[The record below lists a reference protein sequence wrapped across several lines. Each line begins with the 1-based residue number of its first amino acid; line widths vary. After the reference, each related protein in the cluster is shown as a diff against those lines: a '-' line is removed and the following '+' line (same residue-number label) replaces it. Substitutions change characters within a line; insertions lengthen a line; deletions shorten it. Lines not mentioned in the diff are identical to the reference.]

1 VKRFNRPGVRKSLRY
16 ISVCLMLVA
25 AVLAVA
31 IVVSLTVDLGPVARR
46 ALETQGSK
54 YLERPMQIGRLSVH
68 VLTGKYV
75 IEDMIID
82 GLHSGDRPFFTA
94 RRISIAM
101 DWATAMQRR
110 PEFLITSVDMTDWQM
125 LVEKWENGHN
135 MPRFTPD
142 DQPQGPKRFTTTVQ
156 YLRAS
161 RGQFTYEDHQ
171 TPWSIVCPNLDFTLG
186 NVPNY
191 HGEAAFA
198 GGTVQIQNYKPMWAN
213 MRASYRLDGP
223 HVDVDRIEIDTDG
236 AKTVAR
242 GSVELGKRWP
252 EQSYDFE
259 SRVQF
264 PRMGDIFFSDQDW
277 NLTGDGDV
285 NGKFHLFKGGHDL
298 GGTFK
303 SDVLGW
309 KDYRF
314 PFLYGSLH
322 WTPTSFDV
330 SNAGAKFFGGDAQF
344 TYSIK
349 PLGRKNVR
357 STSRFEASYENA
369 DLAAF
374 TDFQNWRGLLF
385 AGSMSGHNI
394 LEWPTGRFVERRDEG
409 SATVIP
415 PPGVPPMTAHAIG
428 SGEGPA
434 LSGVEGSNYEWGPFA
449 PVPLPAHVPVAAEFA
464 YRFTADDLELD
475 PSYFATDRTHVA
487 FQGSTAWGEESRFT
501 FHVTSGD
508 WQESDQVLAGLI
520 KDFGSSSDAVVAI
533 GGRGEFDGVMT
544 GPFRRAR
551 VEGTFSGED
560 LRAWDTTWGAA
571 SGHILYED
579 DYITVTNG
587 VVRLG
592 DSEIRTD
599 GLFSLVT
606 PRPDGRD
613 EIDAQFRVT
622 RRDLESLRHAFQI
635 DEYPLSG
642 RMSGEFRLKGEQR
655 RPMGVGSMRID
666 EGVAYGEP
674 LQNATASLR
683 FDGTGV
689 RLDGIEIAKG
699 AGAITGAAFIGWDS
713 TYSFNAAGRRI
724 PAGQLAFLTYPGVPL
739 SGTVELSA
747 SGSGTFDV
755 PRNDFKFRIGDLAVD
770 KEAVGQVTGDLAL
783 RGTDLSGQI
792 DAASP
797 RLSVTG
803 TGRISLS
810 PDADSEVSLR
820 FHDSSIDQYVRLF
833 VPDIPAS
840 TTAVASGSMHLVG
853 TLTDFNDL
861 VVDGT
866 VDALDMR
873 LFDFAV
879 KNAAPIRLALD
890 HGQVK
895 VQDLQLVGEET
906 RLRVTGSIGLRE
918 DRVGLNV
925 SGDANLGI
933 LQGFF
938 RDVRGSGRAE
948 LNAVVDGPLGKPV
961 FSGSA
966 KIAEGRIRHFSLP
979 NALDAINGAVT
990 FDARGIRLDGVTA
1003 TMGGGQVQFG
1013 GRVGFDGYQPGDLN
1027 VTVSGQGMQLRLF
1040 EGVRSTFDADLALVG
1055 TVQSPTLNGTVMV
1068 KSALWTRRIDAPGSI
1083 FDFARRASEGG
1094 SVIVGEAPTTF
1105 PLRYDVRIEVPST
1118 LRVDTNLLRL
1128 VASADLTLQGS
1139 YDRPVIAGHADI
1151 ERGDVNFEG
1160 RRYRITRGA
1169 IDFNNPTRTE
1179 PFFDIEAETNV
1190 RVPGSSGSASQ
1201 NYHINVGFA
1210 GTTDRLQP
1218 TVSSDPALP
1227 TADVLALLFSDV
1239 RRKNQQ
1245 DVELRTLQNPNQAET
1260 DILAA
1265 RATQA
1270 LTAPISAGVGK
1281 VVEETFGVDT
1291 FQLTPS
1297 LIDPSGQQTSGLSPT
1312 ARLTIGKR
1320 VSDRVY
1326 LTFSRSLGTTIN
1338 DQIVLLEYE
1347 ENDRLSWILSRNED
1361 QQTYALE
1368 FRVRHTF

>member
-1 VKRFNRPGVRKSLRY
+1 
-16 ISVCLMLVA
+16 MLVA
-25 AVLAVA
+25 AILAVA
-31 IVVSLTVDLGPVARR
+31 IVASLTVDLGPAARR
-46 ALETQGSK
+46 AAETQGSK
-54 YLERPMQIGRLSVH
+54 YIERPMRIGRLSIH
-68 VLTGKYV
+68 VLAGKYV
-75 IEDMIID
+75 IEDLIID
-82 GLHSGDRPFFTA
+82 GLHPGDRPFFTA
-94 RRISIAM
+94 KRVLIAM

-110 PEFLITSVDMTDWQM
+110 PEFLVTSVELTDWQM

-135 MPRFTPD
+135 LPRFTRD

-156 YLRAS
+156 YLHAS
-161 RGQFTYEDHQ
+161 RGRFTYEDHE

-186 NVPNY
+186 NLPGY
-191 HGEAAFA
+191 HGEATFTR
-198 GGTVQIQNYKPMWAN
+198 GTVQIQDYKPMWAN

-285 NGKFHLFKGGHDL
+285 SGKFHLFKGGHDL
-298 GGTFK
+298 AGTFK

-309 KDYRF
+309 RDYRF
-314 PFLYGSLH
+314 PALAGSLH
-322 WTPTSFDV
+322 WTPTAFEVRDAS
-330 SNAGAKFFGGDAQF
+330 ARFFGGAAQF

-357 STSRFEASYENA
+357 STSRFEASYEDA
-369 DLAAF
+369 DLTAF
-374 TDFQNWRGLLF
+374 TDFQNWRGLRF

-409 SATVIP
+409 SATVAP
-415 PPGVPPMTAHAIG
+415 PPGVQPMTA
-428 SGEGPA
+428 SA
-434 LSGVEGSNYEWGPFA
+434 LDERAPDSSKYEWGPFA
-449 PVPLPAHVPVAAEFA
+449 PIPLPAHVPVGARFA
-464 YRFTADDLELD
+464 YRFTADAIELD
-475 PSYFATDRTHVA
+475 PGYFATARTHVA
-487 FQGSTAWGEESRFT
+487 FQGRTAWGDESRFA
-501 FHVTSGD
+501 FHVTSRD
-508 WQESDQVLAGLI
+508 WQESDMVLAGLI

-571 SGHILYED
+571 SGRVLYED
-579 DYITVTNG
+579 DYIRVRNG
-587 VVRLG
+587 IVRLG

-599 GLFSLVT
+599 GLFSLVA

-622 RRDLESLRHAFQI
+622 RRDLDSLRHAFQI

-642 RMSGEFRLKGEQR
+642 HMSGEFRLKGER
-655 RPMGVGSMRID
+655 GRPMGVGTMRID
-666 EGVAYGEP
+666 DGVAYGEP
-674 LQNATASLR
+674 IQNATASLR

-689 RLDGIEIAKG
+689 RIDGIEIAKG
-699 AGAITGAAFIGWDS
+699 TGAITGAAFMGWDS
-713 TYSFNAAGRRI
+713 TYSFNADGRRI
-724 PAGQLAFLTYPGVPL
+724 PAGQIAFLAYPGAPV

-747 SGSGTFDV
+747 SGNGTFDV
-755 PRNDFKFRIGDLAVD
+755 PRNDFKFRINDLAVD

-783 RGTDLSGQI
+783 RGTDLSGQV

-803 TGRISLS
+803 TGRISLR

-820 FHDSSIDQYVRLF
+820 FHDSSIDSYVRLF

-840 TTAVASGSMHLVG
+840 TTAVASGSMHLAG
-853 TLTDFNDL
+853 ALTDFDHL
-861 VVDGT
+861 AVDGM
-866 VDALDMR
+866 VDALDLR

-879 KNAAPIRLALD
+879 KNAAPIRIALA
-890 HGQVK
+890 HGQVN
-895 VQDLQLVGEET
+895 VQDLQLVGEDT

-918 DRVGLNV
+918 DRVGLKV

-948 LNAVVDGPLGKPV
+948 LTAAVDGPLRKPV

-966 KIAEGRIRHFSLP
+966 TITEGRIRHFSLP
-979 NALDAINGAVT
+979 NALDSINGTVS
-990 FDARGIRLDGVTA
+990 FDGRGVRLDDVTA

-1013 GRVGFDGYQPGDLN
+1013 GRIGFDGYQPGDLN
-1027 VTVSGQGMQLRLF
+1027 VTVSGQDMQLRLF

-1055 TVQSPTLNGTVMV
+1055 SYHSPTLNGTVIV

-1083 FDFARRASEGG
+1083 FDFARRASAGT
-1094 SVIVGEAPTTF
+1094 SVLVGEAPTTF

-1139 YDRPVIAGHADI
+1139 YDRPVVAGHADI

-1190 RVPGSSGSASQ
+1190 RVPGPPVQ
-1201 NYHINVGFA
+1201 TYHINVGFA
-1210 GTTDRLQP
+1210 GTTERLQP

-1227 TADVLALLFSDV
+1227 TADVLALLFSEV
-1239 RRKNQQ
+1239 RRNNQQ
-1245 DVELRTLQNPNQAET
+1245 DVELRALQNPNQAGT

-1270 LTAPISAGVGK
+1270 LTAPISAEVGK
-1281 VVEETFGVDT
+1281 VVEEAFGVDT

-1297 LIDPSGQQTSGLSPT
+1297 LVDPSGQQTSGLNPT

-1326 LTFSRSLGTTIN
+1326 LTFSRSLGTAIN

>member
-1 VKRFNRPGVRKSLRY
+1 
-16 ISVCLMLVA
+16 MLVA
-25 AVLAVA
+25 AMLAVV
-31 IVVSLTVDLGPVARR
+31 IVASLTVDLGPAARR
-46 ALETQGSK
+46 AAETQGSK
-54 YLERPMQIGRLSVH
+54 YLERPMRIGRLSIH

-82 GLHSGDRPFFTA
+82 GLHPGDRPFFTA
-94 RRISIAM
+94 ERISLAM
-101 DWATAMQRR
+101 DWAAAMRR
-110 PEFLITSVDMTDWQM
+110 HPEFLFTSVELTGWQM

-135 MPRFTPD
+135 MPRFTRD
-142 DQPQGPKRFTTTVQ
+142 DQPQGPRRFTTTVQ
-156 YLRAS
+156 YVRAS
-161 RGQFTYEDHQ
+161 HGQFTYEDHQ
-171 TPWSIVCPNLDFTLG
+171 MPWSIVCPNLDFTLG
-186 NVPNY
+186 NLPNY
-191 HGEAAFA
+191 HGQAVFK

-213 MRASYRLDGP
+213 FRARFVLDGP
-223 HVDVDRIEIDTDG
+223 HVELDRIEIDTDG

-242 GSVELGKRWP
+242 GSVELGKGWP
-252 EQSYDFE
+252 EQSYNFE

-264 PRMGDIFFSDQDW
+264 PRMGDIFFSDQNW
-277 NLTGDGDV
+277 NLTGVGDFT
-285 NGKFHLFKGGHDL
+285 GKFHLFKGGHDL
-298 GGTFK
+298 GGTFR

-314 PFLYGSLH
+314 PELAGSLH
-322 WTPTSFDV
+322 WTPTAFDV
-330 SNAGAKFFGGDAQF
+330 WDAGAKFFDGDAQF

-357 STSRFEASYENA
+357 STSRFEATYENA

-374 TDFQNWRGLLF
+374 TDFQNWRGLRF
-385 AGSMSGHNI
+385 AGAMSGHNI

-409 SATVIP
+409 SAIVVP
-415 PPGVPPMTAHAIG
+415 PAGVQPMTARAIG
-428 SGEGPA
+428 SGEGSKYA
-434 LSGVEGSNYEWGPFA
+434 WGPFA
-449 PVPLPAHVPVAAEFA
+449 PVPLPTHVPVSAEFA

-487 FQGSTAWGEESRFT
+487 FQGATAWGEQSRFT
-501 FHVTSGD
+501 FHVTSRD

-551 VEGTFSGED
+551 VEGTFVGED
-560 LRAWDTTWGAA
+560 LRAWDTRWGAA
-571 SGHILYED
+571 SAHITYED
-579 DYITVTNG
+579 DYITVANG
-587 VVRLG
+587 IVRLG
-592 DSEIRTD
+592 DSEIRTG
-599 GLFSLVT
+599 GLFSIVT

-613 EIDAQFRVT
+613 EIDAEFRVT
-622 RRDLESLRHAFQI
+622 RRDLESLRHAFQV

-642 RMSGEFRLKGEQR
+642 RMSGEFRLKGERR
-655 RPMGVGSMRID
+655 RPMGVGTMRID

-674 LQNATASLR
+674 VQNATASLR

-689 RLDGIEIAKG
+689 RLDAIEIAKG
-699 AGAITGAAFIGWDS
+699 TGSVTGAAYIGWDS
-713 TYSFNAAGRRI
+713 TYSFNADGRRI

-747 SGSGTFDV
+747 SGNGTFDV
-755 PRNDFKFRIGDLAVD
+755 PRNDFKFRINDLAID
-770 KEAVGQVTGDLAL
+770 KEVVGQVTGDLAL
-783 RGTDLSGQI
+783 RGTDLSGRI
-792 DAASP
+792 DAASS

-803 TGRISLS
+803 AGRISLS
-810 PDADSEVSLR
+810 PDADSEISLR
-820 FHDSSIDQYVRLF
+820 FLDSSIDQYVRLF
-833 VPDIPAS
+833 VPSIPAS

-853 TLTDFNDL
+853 TLTDFDRL
-861 VVDGT
+861 AVDGT

-879 KNAAPIRLALD
+879 KNAAPIRVALD

-895 VQDLQLVGEET
+895 VQDLQLVGEDT
-906 RLRVTGSIGLRE
+906 SLRVTGSIGVRD
-918 DRVGLNV
+918 DRVGLKV

-938 RDVRGSGRAE
+938 RDVRGSGRAQ
-948 LNAVVDGPLGKPV
+948 LMAAVDGPLGKPV

-966 KIAEGRIRHFSLP
+966 MIAEGRIRHFSLP
-979 NALDAINGAVT
+979 NALDSINGTVS
-990 FDARGIRLDGVTA
+990 FDARGIRLDDVTA

-1013 GRVGFDGYQPGDLN
+1013 GRIGFDGYQPGDLN
-1027 VTVSGQGMQLRLF
+1027 VTVSGQDMQLRLF

-1055 TVQSPTLNGTVMV
+1055 TFRSPTLGGTVMV

-1083 FDFARRASEGG
+1083 FDFARRASAGG
-1094 SVIVGEAPTTF
+1094 SLIVGEAPPTF

-1139 YDRPVIAGHADI
+1139 YDRPVIEGHADI

-1190 RVPGSSGSASQ
+1190 RVPGPPVQ
-1201 NYHINVGFA
+1201 TYHINVGFA
-1210 GTTDRLQP
+1210 GTPERLQP

-1239 RRKNQQ
+1239 RRNNQQ
-1245 DVELRTLQNPNQAET
+1245 DVELRALQNPNQAET

-1270 LTAPISAGVGK
+1270 LTAPISAEVGK

-1297 LIDPSGQQTSGLSPT
+1297 FVDPSGQQTTGLNPT

-1326 LTFSRSLGTTIN
+1326 LTFSRSLGTSIN

-1347 ENDRLSWILSRNED
+1347 ESDRLSWILSRNED

>member
-1 VKRFNRPGVRKSLRY
+1 
-16 ISVCLMLVA
+16 MLVA
-25 AVLAVA
+25 AMIAVA
-31 IVVSLTVDLGPVARR
+31 IVASLTVDLGPLARR
-46 ALETQGSK
+46 TAETEGSK
-54 YLERPMQIGRLSVH
+54 YIERPMRIGRLSIH

-75 IEDMIID
+75 IEDVIID
-82 GLHSGDRPFFTA
+82 GLRAGDRPFFTA
-94 RRISIAM
+94 KRISIAM
-101 DWATAMQRR
+101 DWAPAMRLR
-110 PEFLITSVDMTDWQM
+110 PEFLITSVELTDWQM

-135 MPRFTPD
+135 MPRFIRD
-142 DQPQGPKRFTTTVQ
+142 DQPQGPRRFTTTVQ
-156 YLRAS
+156 YVRAS

-191 HGEAAFA
+191 HGQAVFN

-213 MRASYRLDGP
+213 FRARFVLSGP
-223 HVDVDRIEIDTDG
+223 HVDLDRIEIDTDG

-277 NLTGDGDV
+277 DLTGDGDV
-285 NGKFHLFKGGHDL
+285 TGKFHLFKGGHDL

-303 SDVLGW
+303 SDLLGW
-309 KDYRF
+309 NDYRF
-314 PFLYGSLH
+314 PALAGSLH
-322 WTPTSFDV
+322 WTPAAFDV
-330 SNAGAKFFGGDAQF
+330 WDANAKFFGGDAQF
-344 TYSIK
+344 TYSMK

-374 TDFQNWRGLLF
+374 TDFQNWRGLRF
-385 AGSMSGHNI
+385 AGSMSGHNL
-394 LEWPTGRFVERRDEG
+394 LEWPTGRFVDRRAEG
-409 SATVIP
+409 SATVVP
-415 PPGVPPMTAHAIG
+415 PPGVQPLTARAV
-428 SGEGPA
+428 SGGAEPLA
-434 LSGVEGSNYEWGPFA
+434 WGPFA

-464 YRFTADDLELD
+464 YRFTADNLELD

-487 FQGSTAWGEESRFT
+487 FQGATAWGEQSRFA
-501 FHVTSGD
+501 FHVTSRD
-508 WQESDQVLAGLI
+508 WQESDQLLAGLI

-551 VEGTFSGED
+551 IEGTFTGED
-560 LRAWDTTWGAA
+560 LRAWDTKWGEA
-571 SGHILYED
+571 SGRILYED
-579 DYITVTNG
+579 DYITVSDG
-587 VVRLG
+587 IVRLG
-592 DSEIRTD
+592 ASEIRTD

-622 RRDLESLRHAFQI
+622 RRDLESFRHAFQI

-642 RMSGEFRLKGEQR
+642 RMSGEFRLKGERR

-674 LQNATASLR
+674 FQNATASLR

-689 RLDGIEIAKG
+689 RLDGIEIAKST
-699 AGAITGAAFIGWDS
+699 GAITGAAFIGWDS
-713 TYSFNAAGRRI
+713 TYSFNADGRRI
-724 PAGQLAFLTYPGVPL
+724 PVGQIAFLTYPGVPL

-747 SGSGTFDV
+747 SGNGTFDV
-755 PRNDFKFRIGDLAVD
+755 PRNDFEFRIRDLAVD

-797 RLSVTG
+797 RLSVAG
-803 TGRISLS
+803 TGRISLT
-810 PDADSEVSLR
+810 PDADSEINLR
-820 FHDSSIDQYVRLF
+820 FHDTSIDQYVRLF
-833 VPDIPAS
+833 VPGISAS
-840 TTAVASGSMHLVG
+840 TTAVASGSMHLAG
-853 TLTDFNDL
+853 ALTDFNHL
-861 VVDGT
+861 AVDGT
-866 VDALDMR
+866 IDALDMR

-879 KNAAPIRLALD
+879 KNAAPIRLRLD
-890 HGQVK
+890 RGQVN
-895 VQDLQLVGEET
+895 VQDLQLVGEDT
-906 RLRVTGSIGLRE
+906 RLRVIGSIGVRE
-918 DRVGLNV
+918 DLVGLKI

-938 RDVRGSGRAE
+938 RDIRGSGRAE
-948 LNAVVDGPLGKPV
+948 LAAAVDGSLRKPV

-966 KIAEGRIRHFSLP
+966 TIAEGRIRHFSLP
-979 NALDAINGAVT
+979 NALDSINGTVS
-990 FDARGIRLDGVTA
+990 FDANGIRLDDLTA
-1003 TMGGGQVQFG
+1003 AMGGGQVRFG
-1013 GRVGFDGYQPGDLN
+1013 GRIGFDGYQPGDLN
-1027 VTVSGQGMQLRLF
+1027 VTVSGEDMQLRLF
-1040 EGVRSTFDADLALVG
+1040 EGMRSTFDADLALVG
-1055 TVQSPTLNGTVMV
+1055 SYRSPTLDGTVRV
-1068 KSALWTRRIDAPGSI
+1068 KSAVWTRRIDAPGSI
-1083 FDFARRASEGG
+1083 FDFARRASGG
-1094 SVIVGEAPTTF
+1094 ASVIVGEASTTF

-1151 ERGDVNFEG
+1151 ERGEVNFEG

-1169 IDFNNPTRTE
+1169 IDFNNPTRIE

-1190 RVPGSSGSASQ
+1190 RVPGPPVQ
-1201 NYHINVGFA
+1201 TYHINVGFA
-1210 GTTDRLQP
+1210 GTTERLQP

-1227 TADVLALLFSDV
+1227 TAEVLALLFSDV
-1239 RRKNQQ
+1239 RRNNQQ
-1245 DVELRTLQNPNQAET
+1245 DVELRALQNPNQAET

-1270 LTAPISAGVGK
+1270 LTAPISAEVGK
-1281 VVEETFGVDT
+1281 VVEEAFGVDT

-1297 LIDPSGQQTSGLSPT
+1297 FVDPSGQQTSGLNPT

-1347 ENDRLSWILSRNED
+1347 ESDRLSWILSRNED

>member
-1 VKRFNRPGVRKSLRY
+1 MKLLNRPRVRKSARY
-16 ISVCLMLVA
+16 LSVGLMLVA
-25 AVLAVA
+25 AIIAVA
-31 IVVSLTVDLGPVARR
+31 IVGSLTVDLGPAARR

-54 YLERPMQIGRLSVH
+54 YIERPMRMGRLSIH

-75 IEDMIID
+75 IEDIVID
-82 GLHSGDRPFFTA
+82 GLHPGDRPFFTA
-94 RRISIAM
+94 KRISIAM
-101 DWATAMQRR
+101 DWATAMRQH
-110 PEFLITSVDMTDWQM
+110 PEFLITSVEMTDWQM

-135 MPRFTPD
+135 MPRFTRD
-142 DQPQGPKRFTTTVQ
+142 DGPQGPRRFTTTLQ
-156 YLRAS
+156 YLSAS

-186 NVPNY
+186 NLPNY
-191 HGEAAFA
+191 HGQAVFN

-213 MRASYRLDGP
+213 MRARFVLNGP
-223 HVDVDRIEIDTDG
+223 HVDLGRIEIDTDG
-236 AKTVAR
+236 AKTVAH
-242 GSVELGKRWP
+242 GSVELGKLWP

-264 PRMGDIFFSDQDW
+264 ARMGDIFFSDQNW

-285 NGKFHLFKGGHDL
+285 TGRFHLFKGGHDL
-298 GGTFK
+298 GATFK

-314 PFLYGSLH
+314 PELAGLLH
-322 WTPTSFDV
+322 WTPNAFDV
-330 SNAGAKFFGGDAQF
+330 WDARAKFFDGDAQF
-344 TYSIK
+344 TYSMK
-349 PLGRKNVR
+349 PLGQKNIR
-357 STSRFEASYENA
+357 STSRFEASYQNA
-369 DLAAF
+369 DLRAF
-374 TDFQNWRGLLF
+374 SDFQQWRGLRF
-385 AGSMSGHNI
+385 AGSMSGHNV

-415 PPGVPPMTAHAIG
+415 PAGMQQMTPRAAG
-428 SGEGPA
+428 STEPSSVEGPA
-434 LSGVEGSNYEWGPFA
+434 EWGPFA
-449 PVPLPAHVPVAAEFA
+449 PVPLPAHVPIAADFA
-464 YRFTADDLELD
+464 YRFTAGGIELD

-487 FQGSTAWGEESRFT
+487 FQGSTAWGEQARFA
-501 FHVTSGD
+501 FHVTSRD

-520 KDFGSSSDAVVAI
+520 RDFGSSSDAVVAI

-551 VEGTFSGED
+551 VEGTFTGED
-560 LRAWDTTWGAA
+560 VRAWDTTWGAA
-571 SGHILYED
+571 SGRIVYED
-579 DYITVTNG
+579 DYVTVANG
-587 VVRLG
+587 LVRVG

-599 GLFSLVT
+599 GQFSLVA

-642 RMSGEFRLKGEQR
+642 RMSGEFRLKGQR
-655 RPMGVGSMRID
+655 ARPFGVGTMRID
-666 EGVAYGEP
+666 DGVAYGEP
-674 LQNATASLR
+674 IQNATASLR

-699 AGAITGAAFIGWDS
+699 TGAITGAAYVGWDS
-713 TYSFNAAGRRI
+713 TYSFNADGRRI
-724 PAGQLAFLTYPGVPL
+724 PAGQLAFLTYPELPV
-739 SGTVELSA
+739 SGTVEFSA
-747 SGSGTFDV
+747 TGNGTFDV
-755 PRNDFKFRIGDLAVD
+755 PRNDFKFRISDLSVD
-770 KEAVGQVTGDLAL
+770 KEPVGQATGDLAL

-797 RLSVTG
+797 RLSITG

-810 PDADSEVSLR
+810 SDIDSEISLR

-833 VPDIPAS
+833 VPDIPVS
-840 TTAVASGSMHLVG
+840 TTAVASGSLRLVG
-853 TLTDFNDL
+853 ELTDFNHL
-861 VVDGT
+861 AVNGT

-879 KNAAPIRLALD
+879 RNAAPIRLALD
-890 HGQVK
+890 HGQVE
-895 VQDLQLVGEET
+895 VQDLQLVGEDT
-906 RLRVTGSIGLRE
+906 RLRVTGSIGVIE
-918 DRVGLNV
+918 DRIGLKV

-948 LNAVVDGPLGKPV
+948 LTAAVDGPLKRPV

-966 KIAEGRIRHFSLP
+966 TIAEGRIRHFSLP
-979 NALDAINGAVT
+979 NALDSINGTVS
-990 FDARGIRLDGVTA
+990 FDARGLRFDDVTA
-1003 TMGGGQVQFG
+1003 TMGGGQVQVG
-1013 GRVGFDGYQPGDLN
+1013 GRVGFDGYQPGELN
-1027 VTVSGQGMQLRLF
+1027 VTVSGQDMQLRLF

-1055 TVQSPTLNGTVMV
+1055 TYQSPTLNGTVMV
-1068 KSALWTRRIDAPGSI
+1068 KSALWTRRIEAPGSI
-1083 FDFARRASEGG
+1083 FDFARRASAAG
-1094 SVIVGEAPTTF
+1094 SVIGGETPSTF

-1190 RVPGSSGSASQ
+1190 RVPGPPVQ
-1201 NYHINVGFA
+1201 TYHINVGFA
-1210 GTTDRLQP
+1210 GTTERLQP

-1239 RRKNQQ
+1239 RRSNQQ
-1245 DVELRTLQNPNQAET
+1245 DVELRSLQNPNQAQT

-1270 LTAPISAGVGK
+1270 LTAPISAEVGK
-1281 VVEETFGVDT
+1281 VFEQAFGVDT

-1297 LIDPSGQQTSGLSPT
+1297 FVDPSGQQTSGLSPT

>member
-1 VKRFNRPGVRKSLRY
+1 
-16 ISVCLMLVA
+16 MLVA
-25 AVLAVA
+25 AILAAA
-31 IVVSLTVDLGPVARR
+31 IVASLTVDLGPAARR
-46 ALETQGSK
+46 AAETQGSK
-54 YLERPMQIGRLSVH
+54 YIERPMRIGRLSIH
-68 VLTGKYV
+68 VLSGKHV
-75 IEDMIID
+75 IEDLIID
-82 GLHSGDRPFFTA
+82 GRHPGDRPFFTA
-94 RRISIAM
+94 KRISIAM
-101 DWATAMQRR
+101 DWATAMQRQ
-110 PEFLITSVDMTDWQM
+110 PEFLITSVELTDWRM
-125 LVEKWENGHN
+125 LVEKWEHGHN
-135 MPRFTPD
+135 MPRFTRD
-142 DQPQGPKRFTTTVQ
+142 DQPRGPKRFTTTLQ

-186 NVPNY
+186 NLPNY
-191 HGEAAFA
+191 HGQAVFT
-198 GGTVQIQNYKPMWAN
+198 GGTVQIQNYKPMSAG
-213 MRASYRLDGP
+213 MRARFVLNGP
-223 HVDVDRIEIDTDG
+223 HVDLDRIEIDTDG
-236 AKTVAR
+236 AKTLAR
-242 GSVELGKRWP
+242 GSVELGKGWP

-264 PRMGDIFFSDQDW
+264 PRMGDIFFSDQNW

-285 NGKFHLFKGGHDL
+285 KGRFHLFKGGHDL
-298 GGTFK
+298 GATFK

-314 PFLYGSLH
+314 PALAGSLH
-322 WTPTSFDV
+322 WTPTAFDV
-330 SNAGAKFFGGDAQF
+330 WDATAEAFGGDAQF

-357 STSRFEASYENA
+357 STSRFEASYQNA

-374 TDFQNWRGLLF
+374 TDFQNWRGLRF
-385 AGSMSGHNI
+385 AGSISGHNI

-409 SATVIP
+409 SATVVP
-415 PPGVPPMTAHAIG
+415 PPGVQPMTAGAIDF
-428 SGEGPA
+428 GEGSAPGGAEGAA
-434 LSGVEGSNYEWGPFA
+434 LNEADGSPQYEWGPFG
-449 PVPLPAHVPVAAEFA
+449 PVPLPAHVPIAAEFA
-464 YRFTADDLELD
+464 YRFTADNLELD

-487 FQGSTAWGEESRFT
+487 FQGSTAWGGESRFA
-501 FHVTSGD
+501 FHVTSRD

-520 KDFGSSSDAVVAI
+520 KDFGSTSDAVVAI

-571 SGHILYED
+571 SGRILYED

-587 VVRLG
+587 IVRHG

-599 GLFSLVT
+599 GRFSLVT
-606 PRPDGRD
+606 PRPDGGD

-642 RMSGEFRLKGEQR
+642 RMSGEFRLKGER
-655 RPMGVGSMRID
+655 GRPIGVGTMRID
-666 EGVAYGEP
+666 DGVAYGEP
-674 LQNATASLR
+674 IQNATASLR

-699 AGAITGAAFIGWDS
+699 TGRMTGAAFIGWDS
-713 TYSFNAAGRRI
+713 TYSFNADGRQI
-724 PAGQLAFLTYPGVPL
+724 PAGQLAFLTYPGIPV
-739 SGTVELSA
+739 SGVVELSA
-747 SGSGTFDV
+747 TGNGTFDI
-755 PRNDFKFRIGDLAVD
+755 PRNDFKFRIVDLSVN

-783 RGTDLSGQI
+783 RGTNLSGQI

-803 TGRISLS
+803 AGRISLS

-833 VPDIPAS
+833 VPNIPAS
-840 TTAVASGSMHLVG
+840 TTAVASGSMRLVG
-853 TLTDFNDL
+853 ALSDFNHL
-861 VVDGT
+861 AVDGT
-866 VDALDMR
+866 VDALEMS

-879 KNAAPIRLALD
+879 KNAAPIRLTLD
-890 HGQVK
+890 RGRVQ
-895 VQDLQLVGEET
+895 VQDLRLVGEDT
-906 RLRVTGSIGLRE
+906 SLRVTGSIGVLE
-918 DRVGLNV
+918 DLVGLKV
-925 SGDANLGI
+925 SGEANLGI

-948 LNAVVDGPLGKPV
+948 LTAAVDGPLRKPV

-966 KIAEGRIRHFSLP
+966 TIAEGRIRHFSLP
-979 NALDAINGAVT
+979 NALDSINGTVL
-990 FDARGIRLDGVTA
+990 FDAGGVRLDDLRA

-1013 GRVGFDGYQPGDLN
+1013 GRIGFDGYQPGELN
-1027 VTVSGQGMQLRLF
+1027 MTVRGQDMQLRLF

-1055 TVQSPTLNGTVMV
+1055 SYQSPTLNGTVMV
-1068 KSALWTRRIDAPGSI
+1068 KRALWTRRIDAPGNI
-1083 FDFARRASEGG
+1083 FDFARRASAGG
-1094 SVIVGEAPTTF
+1094 SVIVGEAPATF

-1118 LRVDTNLLRL
+1118 LRVDTNLVRL
-1128 VASADLTLQGS
+1128 VARADLTLQGS

-1190 RVPGSSGSASQ
+1190 RVPGPPVQ
-1201 NYHINVGFA
+1201 TYHITVGFA
-1210 GTTDRLQP
+1210 GTTERLQP
-1218 TVSSDPALP
+1218 TVSSDPGLP
-1227 TADVLALLFSDV
+1227 TAEVLALLFSDV
-1239 RRKNQQ
+1239 RRTNQ
-1245 DVELRTLQNPNQAET
+1245 DVELRALENPNQAET

-1270 LTAPISAGVGK
+1270 LTAPISAEVGK
-1281 VVEETFGVDT
+1281 VFEEAFGVDT

-1297 LIDPSGQQTSGLSPT
+1297 FVDPSGQTASGLNPT

-1347 ENDRLSWILSRNED
+1347 ESDRLSWILSRNED

>member
-1 VKRFNRPGVRKSLRY
+1 MCV
-16 ISVCLMLVA
+16 MLVA
-25 AVLAVA
+25 ALLAAA
-31 IVVSLTVDLGPVARR
+31 IVASLTVDLGPLARR
-46 ALETQGSK
+46 AAETQGSK
-54 YLERPMQIGRLSVH
+54 YIERPLRIGRLSIH

-75 IEDMIID
+75 IDEMIID
-82 GLHSGDRPFFTA
+82 GLHPGDRPFFTA
-94 RRISIAM
+94 KRISIAI
-101 DWATAMQRR
+101 DWAAAMRLR
-110 PEFLITSVDMTDWQM
+110 PEFLITSVELTDWQM
-125 LVEKWENGHN
+125 LVEKWENSHN
-135 MPRFTPD
+135 MPRFTRD
-142 DQPQGPKRFTTTVQ
+142 DQPQGPRRFTTTVQ
-156 YLRAS
+156 YVHAS

-191 HGEAAFA
+191 HGQAVFN

-213 MRASYRLDGP
+213 LRARFVLSGP
-223 HVDVDRIEIDTDG
+223 HVDLDRIEIDTDG
-236 AKTVAR
+236 GKTVAR

-285 NGKFHLFKGGHDL
+285 AGKFHLFKGGHDL

-314 PFLYGSLH
+314 PALAGSLR
-322 WTPTSFDV
+322 WTPAAFDV
-330 SNAGAKFFGGDAQF
+330 WDASAKFFGGDAQF

-349 PLGRKNVR
+349 PLGRKSVR
-357 STSRFEASYENA
+357 STSRFEASYESA

-374 TDFQNWRGLLF
+374 TDFQNWRGLRF
-385 AGSMSGHNI
+385 AGSMSGHNL
-394 LEWPTGRFVERRDEG
+394 LEWPTGRFIERRDEG
-409 SATVIP
+409 SATVVP
-415 PPGVPPMTAHAIG
+415 PPGVQLMTARAIIG
-428 SGEGPA
+428 DVVPLERGLLVPA
-434 LSGVEGSNYEWGPFA
+434 
-449 PVPLPAHVPVAAEFA
+449 PLPAHVPVAAAFA
-464 YRFTADDLELD
+464 YRFTADNLELD

-487 FQGSTAWGEESRFT
+487 FQGATRWGEQSRVA
-501 FHVTSGD
+501 FHVTSRD
-508 WQESDQVLAGLI
+508 WQESDQLLAGLI
-520 KDFGSSSDAVVAI
+520 KNFGSSSDAVVAI

-551 VEGTFSGED
+551 IEGTFSGED

-571 SGHILYED
+571 SARILYED
-579 DYITVTNG
+579 DVITVIDG
-587 VVRLG
+587 SVRLG
-592 DSEIRTD
+592 DSEIRTN

-606 PRPDGRD
+606 PRQDGRD

-635 DEYPLSG
+635 DEYPISG
-642 RMSGEFRLKGEQR
+642 RMSGEFRLKGERQ

-674 LQNATASLR
+674 FQNATASLR
-683 FDGTGV
+683 FDGAGI

-699 AGAITGAAFIGWDS
+699 TGAITGAAFIGWDS
-713 TYSFNAAGRRI
+713 TYSFSADGRRI
-724 PAGQLAFLTYPGVPL
+724 PAGQIAFLTYPGVPL
-739 SGTVELSA
+739 SGAVQLSA

-755 PRNDFKFRIGDLAVD
+755 PRNDFTFRISDLAVD
-770 KEAVGQVTGDLAL
+770 QEAVGQVNGDFAL

-797 RLSVTG
+797 RLSVSG
-803 TGRISLS
+803 AGRISLT
-810 PDADSEVSLR
+810 PDADSEISLR
-820 FHDSSIDQYVRLF
+820 FHDTSIDQYVRLF
-833 VPDIPAS
+833 VPGIPAS
-840 TTAVASGSMHLVG
+840 TTAVASGSMHLAG
-853 TLTDFNDL
+853 ALTDFDHL
-861 VVDGT
+861 AVDGT
-866 VDALDMR
+866 IDALDMR

-890 HGQVK
+890 RGQVS
-895 VQDLQLVGEET
+895 VQDLQLVGEDT

-918 DRVGLNV
+918 DQVGLKV
-925 SGDANLGI
+925 SGAANLAI
-933 LQGFF
+933 VQGFF

-948 LNAVVDGPLGKPV
+948 LTAAVDGPLRRPV
-961 FSGSA
+961 LSGSVT
-966 KIAEGRIRHFSLP
+966 IAEGRIRHFSLP
-979 NALDAINGAVT
+979 NALDSINGTVS
-990 FDARGIRLDGVTA
+990 FDASGVRLDGLTA
-1003 TMGGGQVQFG
+1003 EMGGGQVRFG
-1013 GRVGFDGYQPGDLN
+1013 GRIGFDGYQPGDLN
-1027 VTVSGQGMQLRLF
+1027 VTVSGEDMQLRLF
-1040 EGVRSTFDADLALVG
+1040 EGMRSTFDADLALVG
-1055 TVQSPTLNGTVMV
+1055 SYQSPTLGGTVRA
-1068 KSALWTRRIDAPGSI
+1068 KSAVWTRRIDAPGSI
-1083 FDFARRASEGG
+1083 FDFARRASGG
-1094 SVIVGEAPTTF
+1094 RPVIVGEAPTTF

-1139 YDRPVIAGHADI
+1139 YDRPVVVGHAEI

-1179 PFFDIEAETNV
+1179 PFFDIEAETDV
-1190 RVPGSSGSASQ
+1190 RVPGPPVQ
-1201 NYHINVGFA
+1201 TYHINVGFV
-1210 GTTDRLQP
+1210 GTTERLQP

-1227 TADVLALLFSDV
+1227 PADVLALLFSDV
-1239 RRKNQQ
+1239 RRNNQL
-1245 DVELRTLQNPNQAET
+1245 DVELRALQNPNQAET

-1270 LTAPISAGVGK
+1270 LTAPISAEVGK
-1281 VVEETFGVDT
+1281 VVEEAFGVDT

-1297 LIDPSGQQTSGLSPT
+1297 FVDPSGQQTSGLNPT

-1326 LTFSRSLGTTIN
+1326 LTFSRSLGTSIN

-1347 ENDRLSWILSRNED
+1347 ESDRLSWILSRNED

>member
-1 VKRFNRPGVRKSLRY
+1 
-16 ISVCLMLVA
+16 MLVA
-25 AVLAVA
+25 TIVAVA
-31 IVVSLTVDLGPVARR
+31 IVASLTVDLGPAARR

-54 YLERPMQIGRLSVH
+54 YLERPMRIGRLSVH

-82 GLHSGDRPFFTA
+82 GLHPGDRPFFTA
-94 RRISIAM
+94 KRISIAM

-110 PEFLITSVDMTDWQM
+110 PEFLITSVEMIDWQM

-135 MPRFTPD
+135 MPRFTRD
-142 DQPQGPKRFTTTVQ
+142 DQPQGPRRFTTTLQ

-191 HGEAAFA
+191 HGQAVFN

-213 MRASYRLDGP
+213 MRAHFVLNGP
-223 HVDVDRIEIDTDG
+223 HVDLGRIEIDTDG
-236 AKTVAR
+236 AKTIAH

-264 PRMGDIFFSDQDW
+264 PRMGDIFFSDQNW

-285 NGKFHLFKGGHDL
+285 TGRFHLFKGGHDL
-298 GGTFK
+298 AGKFK

-314 PFLYGSLH
+314 PALAGSLH
-322 WTPTSFDV
+322 WTPAAFDV
-330 SNAGAKFFGGDAQF
+330 WDAGAKFFDGDAQF

-349 PLGRKNVR
+349 PLGLKNGR

-369 DLAAF
+369 DLAGF
-374 TDFQNWRGLLF
+374 TDFQNWRGLRF
-385 AGSMSGHNI
+385 AGSMSGHNV
-394 LEWPTGRFVERRDEG
+394 LEWPTGRFVDRRDEG
-409 SATVIP
+409 SATIVP
-415 PPGVPPMTAHAIG
+415 PPGVEPMTPRADDETGAAPG
-428 SGEGPA
+428 SIEGPA
-434 LSGVEGSNYEWGPFA
+434 EWGPFA
-449 PVPLPAHVPVAAEFA
+449 PVPLPTHVGIAARFA
-464 YRFTADDLELD
+464 YRFTAEGIELD
-475 PSYFATDRTHVA
+475 PSYFATDRTHVT
-487 FQGSTAWGEESRFT
+487 FEGNTAWGGQSRFA
-501 FHVTSGD
+501 FHVTSRD

-520 KDFGSSSDAVVAI
+520 RDFGSSSDAVVPI

-551 VEGTFSGED
+551 VEGTFTGEE

-571 SGHILYED
+571 SGRVVYED
-579 DYITVTNG
+579 DYIALANG
-587 VVRLG
+587 IVRRG
-592 DSEIRTD
+592 DSEIRAD
-599 GLFSLVT
+599 GLFSLIA

-613 EIDAQFRVT
+613 EIDAKFRVT
-622 RRDLESLRHAFQI
+622 RRDLASLRHAFQI

-642 RMSGEFRLKGEQR
+642 RMSGEFSLKGER
-655 RPMGVGSMRID
+655 GRPIGVGTMKID
-666 EGVAYGEP
+666 EGVAYGETI
-674 LQNATASLR
+674 QNATASLR

-689 RLDGIEIAKG
+689 RVDGIEIAKG
-699 AGAITGAAFIGWDS
+699 IGTITGAAFIGWDS
-713 TYSFNAAGRRI
+713 TYSFNADGRRI
-724 PAGQLAFLTYPGVPL
+724 PAGELAFLTYPGVPL
-739 SGTVELSA
+739 SGIVELSA
-747 SGSGTFDV
+747 TGNGTFDV
-755 PRNDFKFRIGDLAVD
+755 PRNDFKFRISELAVD
-770 KEAVGQVTGDLAL
+770 KEAVGEATGDLAL
-783 RGTDLSGQI
+783 RGTDLSGQV

-797 RLSVTG
+797 RLSMTG

-810 PDADSEVSLR
+810 PDANSEVSLR

-833 VPDIPAS
+833 VPNIPAS
-840 TTAVASGSMHLVG
+840 TTAIASGSLRLVG
-853 TLTDFNDL
+853 ALSDFDHL
-861 VVDGT
+861 AVEGT
-866 VDALDMR
+866 VDTLDMR

-879 KNAAPIRLALD
+879 KNAAPIRLALEG
-890 HGQVK
+890 GQVK
-895 VQDLQLVGEET
+895 VQDLQLVGEDT
-906 RLRVTGSIGLRE
+906 RLRVTGSIGVLE
-918 DRVGLNV
+918 DRVGLKIA
-925 SGDANLGI
+925 GDANLGI

-948 LNAVVDGPLGKPV
+948 LMAAVDGPLKKPV

-966 KIAEGRIRHFSLP
+966 TIAEGRIRHFSLP
-979 NALDAINGAVT
+979 NALDSINGTVS
-990 FDARGIRLDGVTA
+990 FDARGLRFDDVTA

-1013 GRVGFDGYQPGDLN
+1013 GRVGFDGYQPGELN
-1027 VTVSGQGMQLRLF
+1027 VTVSGQDMQLRLF

-1055 TVQSPTLNGTVMV
+1055 SYQSPTLNGTVMV

-1083 FDFARRASEGG
+1083 FDFARRASAGG
-1094 SVIVGEAPTTF
+1094 TVIVGETPSTF

-1190 RVPGSSGSASQ
+1190 RVPGPPVQ
-1201 NYHINVGFA
+1201 TYHINVGFA
-1210 GTTDRLQP
+1210 GTTERLQP

-1239 RRKNQQ
+1239 RRNNQQ
-1245 DVELRTLQNPNQAET
+1245 DIELRSLTNQAQT

-1270 LTAPISAGVGK
+1270 LTAPISAEVGK
-1281 VVEETFGVDT
+1281 VFEQAFGVDT

-1297 LIDPSGQQTSGLSPT
+1297 FVDTSSQQTSGLSPT